1 MKTVELTCIGCP
13 LGCRIEV
20 MMNDKGGIELVTGN
34 SCHRGDIYA
43 RKEVTAPTRIVT
55 SSVRVYG
62 SKEGERMVPVKTAAD
77 VPKGKIMDVIRDLA
91 GVSVPCPVRI
101 GDVLMKDIAGT
112 GVDMIATKNVL

>member
-1 MKTVELTCIGCP
+1 MKTVELTCIGCT

-62 SKEGERMVPVKTAAD
+62 SREGERMVPVKTAAD

-101 GDVLMKDIAGT
+101 GDVLIRDIAGT
-112 GVDMIATKNVL
+112 GVDMIATKNVD

>member
-13 LGCRIEV
+13 RGCRIEV

-62 SKEGERMVPVKTAAD
+62 SREGERMVPVKTAAD

-101 GDVLMKDIAGT
+101 GDVLIRDIAGT
-112 GVDMIATKNVL
+112 GVDMIATKNVD

>member
-1 MKTVELTCIGCP
+1 MNTVELTCINCP

-20 MMNDKGGIELVTGN
+20 MMNEAGGIELVTGN

-62 SKEGERMVPVKTAAD
+62 SRDGERMVPVKTASD

-112 GVDMIATKNVL
+112 GVDMIATKNVD